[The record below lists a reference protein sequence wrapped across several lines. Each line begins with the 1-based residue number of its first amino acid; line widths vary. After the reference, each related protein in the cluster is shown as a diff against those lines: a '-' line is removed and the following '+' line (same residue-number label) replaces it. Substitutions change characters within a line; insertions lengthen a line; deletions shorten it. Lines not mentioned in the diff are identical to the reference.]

1 MATEAAFNSLA
12 NHLLVAMPGM
22 ADPNF
27 GGAVVFLAEHTAKGA
42 LGLVVNRPTDIT
54 MATLFERIDLRLDI
68 ETLAQTP
75 VLFGGPV
82 QTDRG
87 FVLHQPLG
95 DWSSTVPVGNGV
107 GLTSSKDV
115 LESVARGEGPERLL
129 VTLGYA
135 GWGPGQLEQEISNNA
150 WLTLPALPELLFDV
164 PLEQRFDCA
173 FRTLG
178 IDPAL
183 LSSAA
188 GHA

>member
-1 MATEAAFNSLA
+1 MADDAAFSSLA
-12 NHLLVAMPGM
+12 NQILVAMPGM

-42 LGLVVNRPTDIT
+42 LGLIVNRPTDIT
-54 MATLFERIDLRLDI
+54 MRTLFERIDLHLGI
-68 ETLAQTP
+68 ESLAESP
-75 VLFGGPV
+75 VLYGGPV

-87 FVLHQPLG
+87 FVLHQPIG
-95 DWSSTVPVGNGV
+95 QWNSTVTVGDDM

-115 LESVARGEGPERLL
+115 LESVAQGEGPVRLL
-129 VTLGYA
+129 ITLGYA
-135 GWGPGQLEQEISNNA
+135 GWGPGQLEQEIAQNA
-150 WLTLPALPELLFDV
+150 WLTLPPAAELLFDV
-164 PLEQRFDCA
+164 PLEQRFDRA

-183 LSSAA
+183 LSPAA